1 MKKFLI
7 IILSNLI
14 IISNLSAETFTVA
27 LKKAYKNNSE
37 LNAERENISISE
49 QELKISMS
57 SYFPTIT
64 LEGSKSQDETDK
76 LTNRDGSNATITDV
90 DTETKSISVTQTLF
104 DFGRGADLSKSKIG
118 INLAKAKLLKKEQD
132 ILYKTVAAYTGLI
145 SANEKLEINR
155 ANIELLSRQ
164 VETDRIR
171 LERGQISLSDVS
183 QSESSLAGA
192 EASFIQAQSDLLTS
206 KLNYENIIG
215 PLGNAQS
222 LDKSSI
228 ISYQIPG
235 SLNSAIEQSKKSN
248 PDLII
253 AEMEYEQSKKDTSIA
268 RSELVPTAKLSLEK
282 SYSDDLSATYDE
294 RDKETLKATVT
305 WPFYSGGKNLASLNK
320 NKNIENRSRLT
331 LDSEIK
337 QNQTN
342 VASAWS
348 NFQSNKSL
356 ETQKN
361 LLLNN
366 MIKKNQTD
374 VASAW
379 SNYQSNKSLLDSV
392 RAQVNAAEI
401 ANEGIVAEYNSGS
414 DRTTLEVIQSNSLLL
429 NAQISLS
436 DSERNYILSQF
447 NLLKSIGLLNSEY
460 LKLR

>member
-1 MKKFLI
+1 MIRILFIITSFIFL
-7 IILSNLI
+7 LN
-14 IISNLSAETFTVA
+14 NANAETFSAA
-27 LKKAYKNNSE
+27 LKKAYNDNNE
-37 LNAERENISISE
+37 LNAERESLNISE

-57 SYFPTIT
+57 SYLPSVT
-64 LEGSKSQDETDK
+64 LSGSKSSEDTNK
-76 LTNRDGSNATITDV
+76 LTNQNGTDATISDV
-90 DTETKSISVTQTLF
+90 DPTVQSLTITQTLI
-104 DFGRGADLSKSKIG
+104 DFGRGAELSKSKIG
-118 INLAKAKLLKKEQD
+118 IELAKAKLLKKEQE
-132 ILYKTVAAYTGLI
+132 ILYKSIEAYTGLI
-145 SANEKLEINR
+145 SANEKLKINKS
-155 ANIELLSRQ
+155 NVNLLDRQ

-171 LERGQISLSDVS
+171 LERGNISLSDVA

-192 EASFIQAQSDLLTS
+192 QAKFIQAENDFLTS
-206 KLNYENIIG
+206 KLNYENVIG
-215 PLGNAQS
+215 TINDAEA

-228 ISYQIPG
+228 VIVNLPNE
-235 SLNSAIEQSKKSN
+235 LNSAIEISKKGN

-253 AEMEYEQSKKDTSIA
+253 AQLEYEQSKKDTTSA
-268 RSELVPTAKLSLEK
+268 RSDLAPTATLSFDRSK
-282 SYSDDLSATYDE
+282 TDDLSSTYDE
-294 RDKETLKATVT
+294 KEQDTLKATVT
-305 WPFYSGGKNLASLNK
+305 WPFFSGGKNYANLNK
-320 NKNIENRSRLT
+320 
-331 LDSEIK
+331 
-337 QNQTN
+337 
-342 VASAWS
+342 
-348 NFQSNKSL
+348 NKSL

-379 SNYQSNKSLLDSV
+379 SNYQSNKSLLNSV

-429 NAQISLS
+429 NAQISLA

>member
-1 MKKFLI
+1 MIRILFIITSFIFL
-7 IILSNLI
+7 LN
-14 IISNLSAETFTVA
+14 NANAETFSAA
-27 LKKAYKNNSE
+27 LKKAYNDNNE
-37 LNAERENISISE
+37 LNAERESLNISE
-49 QELKISMS
+49 QELKISTS
-57 SYFPTIT
+57 SYLPSVT
-64 LEGSKSQDETDK
+64 LSGSKSSEDTNK
-76 LTNRDGSNATITDV
+76 LTNQNGTDATISDV
-90 DTETKSISVTQTLF
+90 DPTVQSLTITQTLI
-104 DFGRGADLSKSKIG
+104 DFGRGAELSKSKIG
-118 INLAKAKLLKKEQD
+118 IELAKAKLLKKEQE
-132 ILYKTVAAYTGLI
+132 ILYKSIEAYTGLI
-145 SANEKLEINR
+145 SANEKLKINKS
-155 ANIELLSRQ
+155 NVNLLDRQ

-171 LERGQISLSDVS
+171 LERGNISLSDVA

-192 EASFIQAQSDLLTS
+192 QAKLIQAENDFLTS
-206 KLNYENIIG
+206 KLNYENVIG
-215 PLGNAQS
+215 TINDAEA

-228 ISYQIPG
+228 VIVNLPNE
-235 SLNSAIEQSKKSN
+235 LNSAIEISKKGN

-253 AEMEYEQSKKDTSIA
+253 AQLEYEQSKKDTTSA
-268 RSELVPTAKLSLEK
+268 RSDLAPTATLSFDRSK
-282 SYSDDLSATYDE
+282 TDDLSSTYDE
-294 RDKETLKATVT
+294 KEQDTLKATVT
-305 WPFYSGGKNLASLNK
+305 WPFFSGGKNYANLK
-320 NKNIENRSRLT
+320 K
-331 LDSEIK
+331 
-337 QNQTN
+337 
-342 VASAWS
+342 
-348 NFQSNKSL
+348 NKSL

-429 NAQISLS
+429 NAQISLA